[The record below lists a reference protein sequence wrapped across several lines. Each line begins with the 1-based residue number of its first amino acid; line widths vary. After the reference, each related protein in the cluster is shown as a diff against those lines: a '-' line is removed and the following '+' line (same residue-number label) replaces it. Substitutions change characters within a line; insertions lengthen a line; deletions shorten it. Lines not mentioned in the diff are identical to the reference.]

1 VTRAAQT
8 EAILVLGGAM
18 MAVLVLGSELGRVG
32 RDWGVSAIEGSVGG
46 RGVKARF
53 ETGRGEVRWWSSGER
68 VVVLDKE
75 LDGGK

>member
-1 VTRAAQT
+1 MSRDTQA
-8 EAILVLGGAM
+8 EAILVLGGATM
-18 MAVLVLGSELGRVG
+18 VVLVLGSELGKVG

-46 RGVKARF
+46 RGEKAKF
-53 ETGRGEVRWWSSGER
+53 ETGLGEVKWWSSGER